1 LAVRAVAG
9 DGVLDVHHAEFLK
22 TASLAHGVAASDAA
36 SAADFALENM
46 PRQISSEVK
55 VLETELAEAEDVAR
69 ALPAIVAMLG
79 NLRGDLRAMTAS
91 LDALGRG
98 G

>member
-1 LAVRAVAG
+1 
-9 DGVLDVHHAEFLK
+9 
-22 TASLAHGVAASDAA
+22 
-36 SAADFALENM
+36 M